1 MRNLTKRKKKDKIV
15 NIKQKRIECCRTFHQ
30 AGQAFERALMPKF
43 AASCYYTARNY
54 SKASEIFIQLEQWP
68 QVGECLMR
76 IGKRRYREAAQYF
89 EKGDLF
95 LRSIECYEQLSEWE
109 LLLHCLNRNQHKL
122 GERERQSM
130 INKYVPIALNNIY
143 SAYGM
148 VDRKDQV
155 PAGDQGNL
163 GARVEQ
169 KIQEKYKVS
178 DAIDEE
184 GDVDEYGEELAFE
197 DGSDSEEEK

>member
-1 MRNLTKRKKKDKIV
+1 
-15 NIKQKRIECCRTFHQ
+15 
-30 AGQAFERALMPKF
+30 
-43 AASCYYTARNY
+43 
-54 SKASEIFIQLEQWP
+54 
-68 QVGECLMR
+68 
-76 IGKRRYREAAQYF
+76 
-89 EKGDLF
+89 
-95 LRSIECYEQLSEWE
+95 
-109 LLLHCLNRNQHKL
+109 
-122 GERERQSM
+122 M

-184 GDVDEYGEELAFE
+184 GDVDEYGEELAFD